1 MQAFQLLILA
11 SQAAR
16 NRLRK
21 TFELPEVCRSH
32 FEHEGVVQGC
42 GERSASLPRAW
53 RPCSR
58 TNTKRVCGATVV
70 IVIAAIGS
78 PLYAGN
84 HGSEDKES
92 ITTTQLAAA
101 GQENHKPV
109 VFDAILK
116 DEGSCPEVD
125 TAELQT
131 ALEKASAVV
140 LDTRPYDEYSVSH
153 IPGART
159 VPGKS
164 GTTPA
169 LYVGDVNAILS
180 TIPDKNQPLILYCN
194 GLNCGRSKRFGD
206 ELLKAGYQNV
216 RRYQLGAPMWRA
228 LGGVMQV
235 EKQALVKLLAQD
247 STAVLIDARDDA
259 GLTPKIRN
267 AKPIPLRDSSKAK
280 DDGRLPMTDH
290 NTRIF
295 VVGDN
300 GAQARAVGE
309 AIVHDA
315 FHNVS
320 FFDGLIADLQE
331 LYE

>member
-1 MQAFQLLILA
+1 M
-11 SQAAR
+11 
-16 NRLRK
+16 
-21 TFELPEVCRSH
+21 V
-32 FEHEGVVQGC
+32 
-42 GERSASLPRAW
+42 
-53 RPCSR
+53 
-58 TNTKRVCGATVV
+58 VV
-70 IVIAAIGS
+70 IGIAAIGTI
-78 PLYAGN
+78 LCAGN
-84 HGSEDKES
+84 GGNENKQRVAVG
-92 ITTTQLAAA
+92 QLATAV
-101 GQENHKPV
+101 QENRKPV
-109 VFDAILK
+109 VFDAIVK
-116 DEGSCPEVD
+116 DEGPCPEVN

-140 LDTRPYDEYSVSH
+140 LDARPYDEYSISH

-159 VPGKS
+159 VPGKP

-169 LYVGDVNAILS
+169 LYVGDASAILS

-216 RRYQLGAPMWRA
+216 RRYQLGTPMWRA

-259 GLTPKIRN
+259 GPTPKLRN

-320 FFDGLIADLQE
+320 FFDGSIGDLQE